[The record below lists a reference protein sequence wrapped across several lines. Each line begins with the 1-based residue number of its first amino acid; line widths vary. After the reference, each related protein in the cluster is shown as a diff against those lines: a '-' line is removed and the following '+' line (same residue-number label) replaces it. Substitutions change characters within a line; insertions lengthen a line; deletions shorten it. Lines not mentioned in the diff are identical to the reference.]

1 MSKLKGS
8 YVLVFAAL
16 FWMSKG
22 WASAQESVS
31 PPQQSAPP
39 PTQAPAPVERVP
51 AAAPQTQEPPP
62 PAYDKAIFQKP
73 IPGAQLAFLNQFA
86 GVPSGD
92 AVKDKQFHK
101 AINGAIPDPMFHY
114 GKDMPLDDALDMVL
128 KGSPQPVQVRDGRYV
143 IVSSRM
149 GPLSHW
155 LQDPHLAGRGF
166 IWIDMQDGIVLGGFY
181 FHPTNGEP
189 TPSVTVFSKQIKE
202 DAIGLSQLPPAF
214 AEDLSRWSRQMS
226 LPPVETRYFIGSV
239 NKKILLEHD
248 EDYCAPMDGVTAPD
262 QAVCE
267 QMDEDAADVDMIAAS
282 YLEQTHY
289 ATNATAYMI
298 TNPDQIAWLQVRDN
312 TCRVGPDPLGC
323 HIRMTHERT
332 RVILHRSGPAPH
344 TGPHR

>member
-1 MSKLKGS
+1 MRKLKGS

-16 FWMSKG
+16 FWMSNG
-22 WASAQESVS
+22 WASAQESMS
-31 PPQQSAPP
+31 PAQPPQSEAPP
-39 PTQAPAPVERVP
+39 PTPAPAPVERVP
-51 AAAPQTQEPPP
+51 APAPQTQEPPP
-62 PAYDKAIFQKP
+62 PAYDKAIFQKL
-73 IPGAQLAFLNQFA
+73 IPGDQLAFLNQFA

-114 GKDMPLDDALDMVL
+114 GKDMSLDDALDMVL

-143 IVSSRM
+143 IVSGRM
-149 GPLSHW
+149 GPY
-155 LQDPHLAGRGF
+155 LAGRGF

-226 LPPVETRYFIGSV
+226 VPPVETRYFIGNV

-248 EDYCAPMDGVTAPD
+248 EDYCAPADGTTAPD
-262 QAVCE
+262 KEDCE
-267 QMDEDAADVDMIAAS
+267 QMMADAADADMTAAS

-289 ATNATAYMI
+289 ATNATAWMI
-298 TNPDQIAWLQVRDN
+298 TDPDQVAWIQVRDH
-312 TCRVGPDPLGC
+312 TCGIGLDPLGC

-332 RVILHRSGPAPH
+332 RIILHREPVGHPPPH
-344 TGPHR
+344 PPHK